1 MGECILQKKSFL
13 FISILR
19 AMRWKKECPT
29 EVIFTY
35 LLLLFQPV
43 IFQRLS
49 GDNSW
54 GENFFLI
61 TVHVI
66 NYFWRVAVAVW
77 WGSYSPQCSTAR
89 QTMKQFLSCILT
101 QNVMVL
107 CLTQIHVCRGVL
119 LFVCSLTRSVLLL
132 FLIVQPLH
140 YHTCNSLFWCC
151 SLKWRNRSCCV
162 SGSTHPFHFM
172 ISQCK
177 PNLTWMNP
185 TACL

>member
-1 MGECILQKKSFL
+1 MSNRSHIYIFAALVPSSNFPVTVWGQFL
-13 FISILR
+13 GGKFLPDYST
-19 AMRWKKECPT
+19 C
-29 EVIFTY
+29 Y
-35 LLLLFQPV
+35 QLLLESCCGCMVRQL
-43 IFQRLS
+43 
-49 GDNSW
+49 
-54 GENFFLI
+54 
-61 TVHVI
+61 
-66 NYFWRVAVAVW
+66 
-77 WGSYSPQCSTAR
+77 QCSTAR

-162 SGSTHPFHFM
+162 SGSAHPFHFM